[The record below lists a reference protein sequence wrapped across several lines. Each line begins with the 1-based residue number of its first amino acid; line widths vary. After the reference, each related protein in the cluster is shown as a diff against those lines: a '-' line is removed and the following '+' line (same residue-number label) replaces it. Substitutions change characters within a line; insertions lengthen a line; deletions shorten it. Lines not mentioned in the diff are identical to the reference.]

1 MLDPVLIALLV
12 QALKYLAEL
21 YLPSL
26 PITVELINAIILLLL
41 GWQLR
46 NGVVAVIARV
56 RPAARAYFYRNE

>member
-12 QALKYLAEL
+12 QALKYLAER

-46 NGVVAVIARV
+46 NGLVALAARV
-56 RPAARAYFYRNE
+56 APKARAYFYKNE